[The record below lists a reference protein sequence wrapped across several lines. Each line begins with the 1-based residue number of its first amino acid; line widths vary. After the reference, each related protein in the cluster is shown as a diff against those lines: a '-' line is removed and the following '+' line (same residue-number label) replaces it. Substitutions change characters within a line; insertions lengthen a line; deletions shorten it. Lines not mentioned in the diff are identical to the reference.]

1 MENYKGPSPAE
12 LGIVP
17 DRINQEAPKTDAE
30 AKKNQEHF
38 QTMNQ
43 LFMADRDGKNIPEML
58 ASNPELAKSVK
69 EVLDSKV
76 YNPEGLK
83 LEQIQ
88 GQFVR
93 ESTPGEK
100 GTENKWK
107 NMVTLADGRTVANP
121 FAVAAGLGREGKQ
134 MLENQEG
141 GKKPETGGKPSPEA
155 GGGDNGEDKAK
166 AEKLKAD
173 REERAKKD
181 DEAAKVAVNQIVDQW
196 MKTNPDDVVTNLSEG
211 GKQEGFKRAQRTV
224 TEGGSSTTSFR
235 AELPGQDVGQKG
247 YQVGGSDIQPLP
259 AEAQPSFA
267 DRIKGGLKKIF
278 GGGEKTP
285 VSTSGQEVPTMSK
298 EDADRLTDVWMAN
311 NPENVPDQNLSAGGK
326 QEGFERVQRTVTEG
340 GSSTTS
346 SRVELPGRKLENQ
359 PGSTQETQKEEERKA
374 A

>member
-12 LGIVP
+12 LGVMP

-58 ASNPELAKSVK
+58 ASNQELAKSVK
-69 EVLDSKV
+69 EVLDSKDF
-76 YNPEGLK
+76 NPEGLK

-88 GQFVR
+88 GQFMR
-93 ESTPGEK
+93 ESTEGEK

-107 NMVTLADGRTVANP
+107 NMVSLADGRTVANP
-121 FAVAAGLGREGKQ
+121 FAVAAGFGREGKQ
-134 MLENQEG
+134 GLETQEG
-141 GKKPETGGKPSPEA
+141 GKKPEAAGKE
-155 GGGDNGEDKAK
+155 GEKERSEEGEKKAEKAK
-166 AEKLKAD
+166 AE
-173 REERAKKD
+173 REERVKKD
-181 DEAAKVAVNQIVDQW
+181 EEAAKVAVNQIVDQW
-196 MKTNPDDVVTNLSEG
+196 IKTNPDDVITNLSEG

-224 TEGGSSTTSFR
+224 TEGGSSTSSYR

-247 YQVGGSDIQPLP
+247 YEVGGSDIQPLP

-285 VSTSGQEVPTMSK
+285 VSASGQEVPAMSK
-298 EDADRLTDVWMAN
+298 ADADRLTDIWMAN

-326 QEGFERVQRTVTEG
+326 QEGFERAQRTVTEG
-340 GSSTTS
+340 GASTTS